1 MAKRSLKMKGT
12 GDHPLYMMFGI
23 RLQLDV
29 REGEGWPR
37 RCGSQRG
44 SPVEDG
50 VSAAHGDRGS
60 AEGNVAH
67 SNWEGQ
73 LKAWWANGG
82 RHGSQQWLQLL
93 VLDRGQ
99 DDRGGREREAGNNV
113 ELGRRWCMVRMSALW

>member
-1 MAKRSLKMKGT
+1 MA
-12 GDHPLYMMFGI
+12 
-23 RLQLDV
+23 
-29 REGEGWPR
+29 
-37 RCGSQRG
+37 
-44 SPVEDG
+44 EDG